1 LWWVKGDFFGRYAGT
16 DREYYSYFSVMLAL
30 CLHNHKDEH
39 IAPIM
44 FPPFSLDPIGFGVVG
59 PMGPFFL
66 LLISHCT
73 AKNNSIDG
81 NHRNGKW
88 YMPEVQFSMNNLTI

>member
-1 LWWVKGDFFGRYAGT
+1 VVDQRGFFGKYAGT
-16 DREYYSYFSVMLAL
+16 DRGYYSYFSVMLAL

-59 PMGPFFL
+59 PMGPFFAPA
-66 LLISHCT
+66 H
-73 AKNNSIDG
+73 
-81 NHRNGKW
+81 
-88 YMPEVQFSMNNLTI
+88 FSLHSKE